1 MNKNDQILRMGAI
14 ALIAAG
20 LLRLICSGLL
30 GDTLAVFAQPKL
42 ASFLISAET
51 GKDPEPDHSTVP
63 PETTQSTEAPTTEP
77 EETTAPTEPEVP
89 SLPQEPQVFTA
100 SDVSMVEMTYG
111 TKLRPDIESLLL
123 QPLRWDLT
131 GEEPTILIVHT
142 HSTEAYTQT
151 AESQYEP
158 MGGYYTTDDRYNVV
172 SLGTELARLLEERGL
187 SVIHDTTKYELGD
200 FNNAYDHSREGV
212 KKILQENPSI
222 KMVIDLHRDAAQYAD
237 GTEWA
242 TSATVDGQPSAQV
255 MLVVGSNGT
264 GLTHPD
270 WQTNLSIA
278 EKLKVMMD
286 RTCPGVARPI
296 NLRAARFNHDLA
308 MGAMIAEVGSAGNTH
323 EEAMRAIPVLAEAI
337 IALVKGAN
345 H

>member
-1 MNKNDQILRMGAI
+1 MKRNDQIIRMGAM
-14 ALIAAG
+14 ALIVAG

-42 ASFLISAET
+42 ASYLIAAET
-51 GKDPEPDHSTVP
+51 GRDPEPDHNTVP
-63 PETTQSTEAPTTEP
+63 PETTQPTEAPTQP

-89 SLPQEPQVFTA
+89 DLPEEPQTITNA
-100 SDVSMVEMTYG
+100 DLSLVEMTYG

-123 QPLRWDLT
+123 QPLQWDLT
-131 GEEPTILIVHT
+131 GDEPTILIFHT

-151 AESQYEP
+151 AERQYEP

-172 SLGTELARLLEERGL
+172 SLGAELARLLEERGL
-187 SVIHDTTKYELGD
+187 TVIHDTTKYELGD

-212 KKILQENPSI
+212 KEILQENPSI

-242 TSATVDGQPSAQV
+242 TSATVDGEPSAQV

-264 GLTHPD
+264 GLNHPN

-278 EKLKVMMD
+278 EKLKVMME
-286 RTCPGVARPI
+286 RVCPGVARPI

-308 MGAMIAEVGSAGNTH
+308 MGALIAEVGSAGNTH
-323 EEAMRAIPVLAEAI
+323 EEAMRAIPVLAET
-337 IALVKGAN
+337 IASLVKGAN
-345 H
+345 Y

>member
-1 MNKNDQILRMGAI
+1 MNKNDQLLRMGAI
-14 ALIAAG
+14 ALVAAG

-30 GDTLAVFAQPKL
+30 GDTLAVFAQPEL

-51 GKDPEPDHSTVP
+51 GRDPEPSDSTVP
-63 PETTQSTEAPTTEP
+63 PETTQPTEPSTEPQ
-77 EETTAPTEPEVP
+77 ETTQPTEPEVP
-89 SLPQEPQVFTA
+89 ALPQEPAVFTKA
-100 SDVSMVEMTYG
+100 DLSSVEMTYG

-123 QPLRWDLT
+123 QPLQWDLT
-131 GEEPTILIVHT
+131 GEEPTILIIHT

-151 AESQYEP
+151 AESQYDP
-158 MGGYYTTDDRYNVV
+158 MGGYYTTDDRYNVT
-172 SLGTELARLLEERGL
+172 SLGAELARLLEERGL

-212 KKILQENPSI
+212 KKHLQEHPSI

-242 TSATVDGQPSAQV
+242 TSCTVDGEPSAQV
-255 MLVVGSNGT
+255 MFVVGSNGT
-264 GLTHPD
+264 GLNHPN

-278 EKLKVMMD
+278 EKLKVQMD
-286 RTCPGVARPI
+286 RICPGVARPI

-308 MGAMIAEVGSAGNTH
+308 MGALIAEVGSAGNTH
-323 EEAMRAIPVLAEAI
+323 EEAMRAIPVLAETI
-337 IALVKGAN
+337 IALTKGAN
-345 H
+345 